1 MTYLLEGATILGGIS
16 AAWFIWEKLSP
27 RWSGLRSSKHESV
40 LNLPDQEFEML
51 NKILGH
57 RNLKSYQPTSDS
69 KRILCDSLVNYDV
82 LKRLRNSTYKV
93 RQPYNVRS

>member
-51 NKILGH
+51 
-57 RNLKSYQPTSDS
+57 RNQWG
-69 KRILCDSLVNYDV
+69 
-82 LKRLRNSTYKV
+82 
-93 RQPYNVRS
+93 Q